1 MFGQIYKRL
10 DNIIALDEN
19 QLISEVLSNREFQEF
34 IIDLNTQGQ
43 LFEKGIDSLGVSL
56 GDYAATTIEGTSN
69 FKGKKEKGQRFDHIT
84 LNDTGKFYKSFK
96 IVLSAKSFRIV
107 ADGQKDNV
115 NLLEEFRN
123 VLGLTDEHLQ
133 IVIDALRQKIIPILK
148 AKIFKR

>member
-1 MFGQIYKRL
+1 MFNRVHKRL

-19 QLISEVLSNREFQEF
+19 QLIKEVLSNKEVQRF

-43 LFEKGIDSLGVSL
+43 LFEKGIDALGVSL

-69 FKGKKEKGQRFDHIT
+69 FNGKKEKGQRFDHIT

-96 IVLSAKSFRIV
+96 IVLSAKSFSIV
-107 ADGQKDNV
+107 ADGQKDDV

-133 IVIDALRQKIIPILK
+133 IVIDALRQKIIPLFK
-148 AKIFKR
+148 RKIFAR

>member
-1 MFGQIYKRL
+1 MFNRVHKRL

-19 QLISEVLSNREFQEF
+19 QLIKEVLSNKEVQRF

-43 LFEKGIDSLGVSL
+43 LFEKGIDALGVSL

-96 IVLSAKSFRIV
+96 IVLSAKSFSIV
-107 ADGQKDNV
+107 ADGQKDDV

-133 IVIDALRQKIIPILK
+133 IVIDALRQKIIPLFK
-148 AKIFKR
+148 RKIFAR